1 MSDQEYK
8 QHIVNICKRI
18 IREKLINIVRDT
30 DKEEIVFKIQINPI
44 EWYMEMD
51 DDVKFNVEY
60 NLQNLFKPLIIE
72 AIKKYNESIE
82 EGEEEGEEREEEKKI
97 LSNCNKRQKT

>member
-60 NLQNLFKPLIIE
+60 NLQIILKPIIIK
-72 AIKKYNESIE
+72 AINDYYKSK
-82 EGEEEGEEREEEKKI
+82 EEEH
-97 LSNCNKRQKT
+97 NFNHNNKRQKLN